1 MRDEI
6 FNISTSLPTSPS
18 TSPPPLSISN
28 RLGGGSRHSSSVL
41 GSRISEREGGSG
53 GILNNGAAGLGGALI
68 RNQQNGGVVCG
79 GGMRNNGG
87 GGGSSDLNGS
97 LPMNVSNQSLRRSG
111 SISPQPL
118 PPPPPITE
126 VDSPYVSTSIHT
138 NLYTMEP
145 FTNHDPHIIISPPP
159 LASSVSVGFTDQVH
173 DIPTHHFHK
182 LDISDEMSFEAGGS
196 PEVFDRLEGF
206 PEEESAPVRTMATF
220 DIITTGGTEAGSCD
234 TLTRDGIDSRN
245 YDIDSPATMSSLV
258 NQTPEP
264 QADHRVTFAP
274 AVITISP
281 IPHVNQELSNAIM
294 ELNSSNCNNN
304 DGQRFFASG
313 GASEIFKNYE
323 QLPPVAEIVEGNE
336 LLMSDNF
343 QLEPPSAII
352 V

>member
-1 MRDEI
+1 M
-6 FNISTSLPTSPS
+6 
-18 TSPPPLSISN
+18 
-28 RLGGGSRHSSSVL
+28 
-41 GSRISEREGGSG
+41 
-53 GILNNGAAGLGGALI
+53 NNGAAGLGGALI
-68 RNQQNGGVVCG
+68 RNQENGGV
-79 GGMRNNGG
+79 RSNGG
-87 GGGSSDLNGS
+87 GGGGGSDANCS

-111 SISPQPL
+111 SVSPQPL
-118 PPPPPITE
+118 PPPPPITD
-126 VDSPYVSTSIHT
+126 VDSPYATTSIHT

-145 FTNHDPHIIISPPP
+145 FTNHHDPHIIISPPP

-182 LDISDEMSFEAGGS
+182 LDISDEMSFEACGS

-206 PEEESAPVRTMATF
+206 PEKEPGAPVRTMATF

-234 TLTRDGIDSRN
+234 TLTRDGVDSRN

-274 AVITISP
+274 AIITISP
-281 IPHVNQELSNAIM
+281 VPHVNQELSNAIL
-294 ELNSSNCNNN
+294 ELNSSSCNNN

-313 GASEIFKNYE
+313 GASDIFNDYE

-336 LLMSDNF
+336 LLMSDDL
-343 QLEPPSAII
+343 QLEPPSAI
-352 V
+352 VV